1 MFILGDIHGNFTY
14 LRYLINTIGKKGPI
28 IQVGDFGMGNNINN
42 MEALLYGLNKLLVE
56 IGTKLYVIR
65 GNHDN
70 PYFWQG
76 KHIYENIQLLPD
88 YTIKEVE
95 GKRVLF
101 VGGATSIDRK
111 VNANYWPD
119 EKFVYDKDKTFEAR
133 DIDIVI
139 THTAPNFVFPI
150 GINGT
155 VKHFAQNDPNLI
167 TDLYMEREQMAQMC
181 NILMDNN
188 DITHHFYGHYHTNK
202 LTEFEGCDFRCVGIN
217 ETHDLRV

>member
-1 MFILGDIHGNFTY
+1 
-14 LRYLINTIGKKGPI
+14 
-28 IQVGDFGMGNNINN
+28 
-42 MEALLYGLNKLLVE
+42 
-56 IGTKLYVIR
+56 
-65 GNHDN
+65 
-70 PYFWQG
+70 
-76 KHIYENIQLLPD
+76 
-88 YTIKEVE
+88 
-95 GKRVLF
+95 LF

-119 EKFVYDKDKTFEAR
+119 EKFVYDKDKTFVAR

-181 NILMDNN
+181 NVLMDNN
-188 DITHHFYGHYHTNK
+188 NITHHFYGHYHTNK

-217 ETHDLRV
+217 ETHDLRF